1 MNTNV
6 DRLAMISVV
15 GEVSHP
21 KVGGSVYRV
30 GQDGAVHVVPGTGGI
45 TYNVRVGSPACGWK
59 GDHLEPGVSS
69 RSSDSG
75 ENGAYNTLA
84 CVGNPAKVVSGD
96 AKGGA
101 GYVVGTHGGIEHVMV
116 EFPDSVLDDLLPGD
130 KILVKSFG
138 QGLELADF
146 PGVAVRSLD
155 PRLLDCW
162 GIEADGDTLAVPVTH
177 TVPAKVMGS
186 GLGANTAVRGDYD
199 IQMFSRDVV
208 DEYGL
213 ASLNLGDFV
222 AILDA
227 DHTYGR
233 IYYTGAVSV
242 GVIVHS
248 DSYVAGHG
256 PGVATVLTSREGNIR
271 PVIDGDAN
279 IATIH
284 GRLEAGSD
292 L

>member
-6 DRLAMISVV
+6 DRLAIISVV
-15 GEVSHP
+15 GEVAHP

-45 TYNVRVGSPACGWK
+45 SYNVRVGSPACGWK
-59 GDHLEPGVSS
+59 GDHLEPGVST
-69 RSSDSG
+69 RASDG
-75 ENGAYNTLA
+75 GDNGAYNTLA

-96 AKGGA
+96 AKGGE

-116 EFPDSVLDDLLPGD
+116 EFPDDVLDELLPGD

-146 PGVAVRSLD
+146 GGVAVCSLD
-155 PRLLDCW
+155 PRLLDSW
-162 GIEADGDTLAVPVTH
+162 GVEAEGDTIAVPVTH

-186 GLGANTAVRGDYD
+186 GLGADTAVRGDYD

-208 DEYGL
+208 DEHGL
-213 ASLNLGDFV
+213 DDLKLGDFV

-242 GVIVHS
+242 GVVVHS

-256 PGVATVLTSREGNIR
+256 PGVATLLTSRAGKIR
-271 PVIDGDAN
+271 PVIDAEAN
-279 IATIH
+279 VATLMQ
-284 GRLEAGSD
+284 GLTT
-292 L
+292 

>member
-30 GQDGAVHVVPGTGGI
+30 GQDGAAHVVPGTGGI

-59 GDHLEPGVSS
+59 GDHLEPGVST
-69 RSSDSG
+69 RASDSG
-75 ENGAYNTLA
+75 DNGAYNTFA

-96 AKGGA
+96 AKGGE

-116 EFPDSVLDDLLPGD
+116 EFADAVLDDLLPGD

-138 QGLELADF
+138 QGLELADY

-155 PRLLDCW
+155 PRLLECW
-162 GIEADGDTLAVPVTH
+162 GIESDGDTLAVPVTH

-213 ASLNLGDFV
+213 ADLKLGDFV

-256 PGVATVLTSREGNIR
+256 PGVATVLTSREGKIR

-279 IATIH
+279 SAELIARAD
-284 GRLEAGSD
+284 G
-292 L
+292 

>member
-1 MNTNV
+1 MNTNI
-6 DRLAMISVV
+6 DQLAMVSVV

-59 GDHLEPGVSS
+59 GDHLEPAAST
-69 RSSDSG
+69 RSADSG
-75 ENGAYNTLA
+75 DNGAYNTLA
-84 CVGNPAKVVSGD
+84 CVGNVATVVSGE
-96 AKGGA
+96 AKGGE
-101 GYVVGTHGGIEHVMV
+101 GYVVGTHGGIEHVMI
-116 EFPDSVLDDLLPGD
+116 EFPDEVLDELLPGD
-130 KILVKSFG
+130 RILVKSFG
-138 QGLELADF
+138 QGLELPHF
-146 PGVAVRSLD
+146 PHVAVRSLD

-186 GLGANTAVRGDYD
+186 GLGANTTVRGDYD

-208 DEYGL
+208 DEHGL
-213 ASLNLGDFV
+213 DDLKLGDFV

-256 PGVATVLTSREGNIR
+256 PGVATLLTSREGKIR
-271 PVIDGDAN
+271 PVIDSEAN
-279 IATIH
+279 VGVLV
-284 GRLEAGSD
+284 GRLSA
-292 L
+292 

>member
-45 TYNVRVGSPACGWK
+45 TYNVRVGSPAGGWK
-59 GDHLEPGVSS
+59 GDHLEPGAST

-75 ENGAYNTLA
+75 DNGAYNTLA

-96 AKGGA
+96 AKGGE

-116 EFPDSVLDDLLPGD
+116 EFPDAVLEELLPGD
-130 KILVKSFG
+130 KILVKAVG
-138 QGLELADF
+138 QGLELTDF

-155 PRLLDCW
+155 PRLLHCW
-162 GIEADGDTLAVPVTH
+162 GIEPDGDTLAVPVTH

-213 ASLNLGDFV
+213 EDLKLGDFV

-256 PGVATVLTSREGNIR
+256 PGVATVLTSREGKIR
-271 PVIDGDAN
+271 PVIDADAN
-279 IATIH
+279 VATLY
-284 GRLEAGSD
+284 GRLDA
-292 L
+292 

>member
-6 DRLAMISVV
+6 DCLARVSVV
-15 GEVSHP
+15 GEVAHP

-69 RSSDSG
+69 RASDAG
-75 ENGAYNTLA
+75 DNGAYNTLA

-96 AKGGA
+96 AKGGE
-101 GYVVGTHGGIEHVMV
+101 GYVVGTHGGIEHVML
-116 EFPDSVLDDLLPGD
+116 EFPDAVLDDLLPGD

-138 QGLELADF
+138 QGLELADLE
-146 PGVAVRSLD
+146 GVAVCSLD
-155 PRLLDCW
+155 PRLLDAW
-162 GIEADGDTLAVPVTH
+162 GLEADGDMLVVPVTH

-186 GLGANTAVRGDYD
+186 GLGANTSVRGDYD
-199 IQMFSRDVV
+199 IQMFSPDVV
-208 DEYGL
+208 AEHGL
-213 ASLNLGDFV
+213 DDLNLGDLV

-256 PGVATVLTSREGNIR
+256 PGVATLLTSREGKIR
-271 PVIDGDAN
+271 PVIDGAAN
-279 IATIH
+279 VATLVARAD
-284 GRLEAGSD
+284 G
-292 L
+292 

>member
-1 MNTNV
+1 MNTNI
-6 DRLAMISVV
+6 DRLAMVSVV

-21 KVGGSVYRV
+21 KAGGSVYRV

-45 TYNVRVGSPACGWK
+45 TDNVRVGSPACGWK
-59 GDHLEPGVSS
+59 GDHLEPGAST

-75 ENGAYNTLA
+75 DNGAYNTLA
-84 CVGNPAKVVSGD
+84 CVGNAVKVVSGD
-96 AKGGA
+96 AKGGE

-116 EFPDSVLDDLLPGD
+116 EFPDEVLEEMLPGD
-130 KILVKSFG
+130 KMLIKAFG
-138 QGLELADF
+138 LGLELEDH
-146 PGVAVRSLD
+146 PDVAVLNLD
-155 PRLLDCW
+155 PRILDHW

-186 GLGANTAVRGDYD
+186 GLGSNTTVRGDYD

-208 DEYGL
+208 DEHGL
-213 ASLNLGDFV
+213 DSLKLGDFV

-256 PGVATVLTSREGNIR
+256 PGVATVLTSREGKIR
-271 PVIDGDAN
+271 PVIDSEAN
-279 IATIH
+279 IGTLVA
-284 GRLEAGSD
+284 RANA
-292 L
+292 